1 MTKTESLFKDHHD
14 LQMFFNSSHIRLHSI
29 HEYFKE
35 RGVFIFSSKN
45 DTTAMLASSF
55 FIGIDSQEDIR
66 RYTDVKAFPKIS
78 GFLLEPEIETPLKNM
93 QEYLNS
99 HIGEEFNNM
108 HESKLLH
115 VSIEKEKLI
124 VTFEYTISE
133 VFSYNIFDTVKK
145 EASFEVSK
153 IGNIFPI
160 TILLNRDTDYIV
172 AKGIIRNLIKDDS
185 DIKLK
190 LIEHDLLKIPT
201 TGKKHEFFK
210 RLIQKL
216 NPIYEVI
223 GIIKYNRNKA
233 DDLNP
238 LDSFE
243 DDHLKGSQETKIM
256 DISYLM
262 ENLQNR
268 SAFLEGVNIVLHNKK
283 FNHLF
288 VISVISKDEKHRIE
302 VGLASDVKK
311 IDKPDLLE
319 KITDKKNINNFDS
332 FDLSEIEKQDIL
344 KDVWNIVSKNYYDY
358 SLQLAD
364 PSLVL

>member
-1 MTKTESLFKDHHD
+1 MTKTTSLFKDYHD
-14 LQMFFNSSHIRLHSI
+14 LQIFFNSTHIRLHSI

-45 DTTAMLASSF
+45 EHTSMFASSF

-78 GFLLEPEIETPLKNM
+78 GFVLESENETPLKNM

-99 HIGEEFNNM
+99 HISEEFNDV
-108 HESKLLH
+108 HKSKLLH
-115 VSIEKEKLI
+115 VSIERDKLI

-133 VFSYNIFDTVKK
+133 VFSYNIFDAVKK

-153 IGNIFPI
+153 IGNIFLI

-172 AKGIIRNLIKDDS
+172 ARGIIRNLIKDDF

-210 RLIQKL
+210 RLIHEL
-216 NPIYEVI
+216 NLIYEVI

-233 DDLNP
+233 DDLKP

-243 DDHLKGSQETKIM
+243 NDHLKGSQETKIM
-256 DISYLM
+256 DLSYLM
-262 ENLQNR
+262 ENLQSK

-283 FNHLF
+283 SNHLF

-311 IDKPDLLE
+311 IDEPNLLE
-319 KITDKKNINNFDS
+319 KIIDKKNISNFDS
-332 FDLSEIEKQDIL
+332 SDLSEIKKQDIL

-358 SLQLAD
+358 SLQIAD
-364 PSLVL
+364 SNLV